1 MGKIYV
7 DSVKYII
14 KAKLEAN
21 GLVEKP
27 DVIGAIFGQTEG
39 LLGTELDLRELQK
52 TGRIGRIEV
61 EVERKNGKTTGEI
74 IVPSGLGIV
83 ETSVIAAALETID
96 RIGPTEARIEVEKIE
111 DVRAS
116 KRKYIIDRAKELLR
130 RTVQE
135 ELPDSREII
144 QRVKEELRASE
155 VTEYGPEGLPAG
167 PDIDKSPEI
176 IVVEGRADV
185 VNLLKHGI
193 RNVIALNGNRVPETI
208 KELARRKK
216 IILFVDGDRGG
227 ELIIRNVLEQTKVDF
242 IARAPDGKEV
252 EELTQKEILK
262 ALRRKL
268 PVSEIRKIRERARD
282 PDVERLEALRGSFE
296 ALLLRGDEEVARVP
310 VRELVD
316 VLGEVEAD
324 KIIMDGIVTGRIVD
338 AAREAGVKKIVGVK
352 LGPGVEPEGVEVVVV
367 D

>member
-61 EVERKNGKTTGEI
+61 EIERKNGKTVGKIT
-74 IVPSGLGIV
+74 VPSGLGIV

-96 RIGPTEARIEVEKIE
+96 RIGPTEAKIEVEKIE

-116 KRKYIIDRAKELLR
+116 KRKYIIDRAKELLK
-130 RTVQE
+130 RTIQE
-135 ELPDSREII
+135 ELPDSKEII
-144 QRVKEELRASE
+144 QKVKEELRASE
-155 VTEYGPEGLPAG
+155 VIEYGPEGLPAG
-167 PDIDKSPEI
+167 PDVDKSHEI

-193 RNVIALNGNRVPETI
+193 RNVIALNGNRVPDTI
-208 KELARRKK
+208 KELAKKKK

-227 ELIIRNVLEQTKVDF
+227 ELIIRNVLEQTKVDY
-242 IARAPDGKEV
+242 IVKAPDGKEV

-268 PVSEIRKIRERARD
+268 PAMEFKKIKEKAMD
-282 PDVERLEALRGSFE
+282 PDIEKLETIRGSFE
-296 ALLLRGDEEVARVP
+296 ALLMKGDEEIARVP
-310 VRELVD
+310 VRELVEA
-316 VLGEVEAD
+316 LAEKEVD
-324 KIIMDGIVTGRIVD
+324 KIIMDGIVTGRIVE
-338 AAREAGVKKIVGVK
+338 AAKEAGVKKIIGVK
-352 LGPGVEPEGVEVVVV
+352 LGPGVEPEGVEVVVI